1 MGATDLTERAALQP
15 PNIAFT
21 TLPYL
26 FACPLT
32 SFLTF
37 SLALI
42 DGSFTVFR
50 MLYLLPRP
58 ESTPSFWFFGRKPG
72 HAEFLPARSKEFC
85 DVVDRVV
92 GLARIRWSLATPV
105 IAPRPAHTLIF
116 IFISIVP

>member
-1 MGATDLTERAALQP
+1 VGQTVAGELDRNLG
-15 PNIAFT
+15 
-21 TLPYL
+21 
-26 FACPLT
+26 
-32 SFLTF
+32 FLDF

-42 DGSFTVFR
+42 HGSFTVIQ

-58 ESTPSFWFFGRKPG
+58 EAMPSVWFFDRKPG
-72 HAEFLPARSKEFC
+72 HAEYLPARSKEFC

-105 IAPRPAHTLIF
+105 IAPPPAHTLIF